1 MHAARQSASEPAR
14 AIERPWFHDCGGMGE
29 SSCMMVVRVVGV
41 WQHMAIEGLM
51 VGGNGLV
58 VWWLLG

>member
-1 MHAARQSASEPAR
+1 MQQDSQQANQLVPLRGHG
-14 AIERPWFHDCGGMGE
+14 FMTGGMGE

-51 VGGNGLV
+51 VGGKGFV
-58 VWWLLG
+58 DWWLVG